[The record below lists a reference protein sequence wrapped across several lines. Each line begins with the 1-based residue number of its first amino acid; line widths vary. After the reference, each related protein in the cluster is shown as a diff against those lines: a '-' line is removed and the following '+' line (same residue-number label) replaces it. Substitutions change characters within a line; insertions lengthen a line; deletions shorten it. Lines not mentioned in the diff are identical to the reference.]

1 MTFEASTDRKLN
13 RNDPKHSILIKKKL
27 QFRLEFLFLLIT
39 VYKINP
45 KKIAR
50 ISTKT
55 LSSIVNP
62 EEVVFAVERV
72 VQNLLAQQRST
83 IPKRKMSMKVS
94 FSFIAIDSK
103 ILILWNIY

>member
-1 MTFEASTDRKLN
+1 
-13 RNDPKHSILIKKKL
+13 
-27 QFRLEFLFLLIT
+27 LEFLFFADNG
-39 VYKINP
+39 YKINP

-62 EEVVFAVERV
+62 GGGGFLAVGQV
-72 VQNLLAQQRST
+72 VQNLLAQQKIHNPQKENEYEISL
-83 IPKRKMSMKVS
+83 